1 MAALLSVTGSAI
13 RYDSNSIE
21 TNPDVL
27 SERFNIL
34 NPLSDVLNEINRCI
48 ISETEIA
55 DDASTNL
62 KDIRRQQKNVNERIK
77 SELSH
82 MISGSYRT
90 YLQDAVVTTRD
101 GRYCIP
107 VKAEY
112 RSQIP
117 GMIHDQSNTGSTFFI
132 EPMSI
137 VKLNN
142 DLRELEIKE
151 SEEISVILSSLSA
164 MAGNY
169 TTELLT
175 NYDILKE
182 LDFIF
187 AKAGFSHSYKGS
199 EPIMDCDGKIN
210 IKKGRHPLIDSNKVV
225 PVDIYLGDGY
235 EQLIITGPN
244 TGGKTVTL
252 KTIGLF
258 SLMGQSG
265 LHIPA
270 SDNSKLTVF

>member
-107 VKAEY
+107 VKAE
-112 RSQIP
+112 S
-117 GMIHDQSNTGSTFFI
+117 SFTGS
-132 EPMSI
+132 
-137 VKLNN
+137 
-142 DLRELEIKE
+142 
-151 SEEISVILSSLSA
+151 
-164 MAGNY
+164 
-169 TTELLT
+169 
-175 NYDILKE
+175 
-182 LDFIF
+182 
-187 AKAGFSHSYKGS
+187 
-199 EPIMDCDGKIN
+199 
-210 IKKGRHPLIDSNKVV
+210 RHDS
-225 PVDIYLGDGY
+225 
-235 EQLIITGPN
+235 
-244 TGGKTVTL
+244 
-252 KTIGLF
+252 
-258 SLMGQSG
+258 
-265 LHIPA
+265 
-270 SDNSKLTVF
+270 